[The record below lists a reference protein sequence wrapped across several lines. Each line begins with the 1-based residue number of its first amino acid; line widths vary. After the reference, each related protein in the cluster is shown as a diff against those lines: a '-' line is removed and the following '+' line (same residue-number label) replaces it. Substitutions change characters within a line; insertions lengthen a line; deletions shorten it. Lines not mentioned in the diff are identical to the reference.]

1 MNKDNYTM
9 LVIKDSYKEFIYKI
23 ITAIFIRGLLLIIP
37 IFWSDTINKLSEGEF
52 SVTYS
57 YIIIIV
63 ILSCFYYVWQYL
75 NQVSWYQFYNK
86 LSLGYTALI
95 TKNNT
100 ANIKKVTLGEYTNVI
115 NTDIDILCNFLGNG
129 VARVIQVLE
138 IVFIYFYFLT
148 QNIYIF
154 LITIII
160 SILMVTL
167 LIISSNQVKE
177 ENIKRKTSLDRKTV
191 VAHQMYDSLKDG
203 NYNVIFKSAKYNHV
217 RNEID
222 TETMQ
227 ELGTRKRQQDGD
239 EEKTHLCIR
248 LAKGQNRFLAVHES
262 NHYGISINC
271 IVDYLNTQFVRY
283 NEDTDDKYHY
293 TLSHEIMPGDDFL
306 DSLKKARTTSALKLT
321 VSKEDIRDDFMQF
334 ANRNDIDDEVEIWF
348 KRPKGAKKFPDNLIK
363 AYYDDMQS
371 NNRIKKISVRGTNAA
386 GQFEIDTDLMKMKH
400 YLSVKAESVTNEV
413 NSEDFF
419 TKAQGFIDETRTQK

>member
-1 MNKDNYTM
+1 MSSPEQK
-9 LVIKDSYKEFIYKI
+9 K
-23 ITAIFIRGLLLIIP
+23 
-37 IFWSDTINKLSEGEF
+37 
-52 SVTYS
+52 SVP
-57 YIIIIV
+57 
-63 ILSCFYYVWQYL
+63 
-75 NQVSWYQFYNK
+75 
-86 LSLGYTALI
+86 
-95 TKNNT
+95 
-100 ANIKKVTLGEYTNVI
+100 
-115 NTDIDILCNFLGNG
+115 
-129 VARVIQVLE
+129 
-138 IVFIYFYFLT
+138 IYFYYLAISKQKDNSDDSDYEIKQIIEAFSKLLAYIAAKNLT
-148 QNIYIF
+148 ERRKD
-154 LITIII
+154 IT
-160 SILMVTL
+160 
-167 LIISSNQVKE
+167 SSEKVVW
-177 ENIKRKTSLDRKTV
+177 LDSYT
-191 VAHQMYDSLKDG
+191 DLKDG
-203 NYNVIFKSAKYNHV
+203 NYNIIFKSAKYNHV

>member
-1 MNKDNYTM
+1 M
-9 LVIKDSYKEFIYKI
+9 S
-23 ITAIFIRGLLLIIP
+23 
-37 IFWSDTINKLSEGEF
+37 SSE
-52 SVTYS
+52 
-57 YIIIIV
+57 
-63 ILSCFYYVWQYL
+63 Q
-75 NQVSWYQFYNK
+75 
-86 LSLGYTALI
+86 
-95 TKNNT
+95 
-100 ANIKKVTLGEYTNVI
+100 KKTVP
-115 NTDIDILCNFLGNG
+115 
-129 VARVIQVLE
+129 
-138 IVFIYFYFLT
+138 IYFYYLAISKQKDSSDDSVYDIKQIIDAFSKLLAYIAAKSLT
-148 QNIYIF
+148 NRRKNI
-154 LITIII
+154 T
-160 SILMVTL
+160 
-167 LIISSNQVKE
+167 SSEKVVW
-177 ENIKRKTSLDRKTV
+177 LDSYT
-191 VAHQMYDSLKDG
+191 DLKDG

-239 EEKTHLCIR
+239 EEKTHLCVR

-334 ANRNDIDDEVEIWF
+334 ANRNDTDDEVEIWL

-400 YLSVKAESVTNEV
+400 YLSVNAESVTNEV

-419 TKAQGFIDETRTQK
+419 TKAQGFIDETRNKK

>member
-1 MNKDNYTM
+1 MSSPEQK
-9 LVIKDSYKEFIYKI
+9 
-23 ITAIFIRGLLLIIP
+23 R
-37 IFWSDTINKLSEGEF
+37 
-52 SVTYS
+52 SVP
-57 YIIIIV
+57 
-63 ILSCFYYVWQYL
+63 
-75 NQVSWYQFYNK
+75 
-86 LSLGYTALI
+86 
-95 TKNNT
+95 
-100 ANIKKVTLGEYTNVI
+100 
-115 NTDIDILCNFLGNG
+115 
-129 VARVIQVLE
+129 
-138 IVFIYFYFLT
+138 IYFYYLAISKQKDSSDDSVYEIKQIIEAFSKLLAYIAAKNLT
-148 QNIYIF
+148 ERRKD
-154 LITIII
+154 IT
-160 SILMVTL
+160 
-167 LIISSNQVKE
+167 SSEKVVW
-177 ENIKRKTSLDRKTV
+177 LDSYT
-191 VAHQMYDSLKDG
+191 DLKDG
-203 NYNVIFKSAKYNHV
+203 NYNIIFKSAKYNHV

-321 VSKEDIRDDFMQF
+321 VNKEDIRDDFMQF
-334 ANRNDIDDEVEIWF
+334 ANRNDIDDEVEIWL

>member
-1 MNKDNYTM
+1 M
-9 LVIKDSYKEFIYKI
+9 S
-23 ITAIFIRGLLLIIP
+23 
-37 IFWSDTINKLSEGEF
+37 SSE
-52 SVTYS
+52 
-57 YIIIIV
+57 
-63 ILSCFYYVWQYL
+63 Q
-75 NQVSWYQFYNK
+75 
-86 LSLGYTALI
+86 
-95 TKNNT
+95 
-100 ANIKKVTLGEYTNVI
+100 KKTVP
-115 NTDIDILCNFLGNG
+115 
-129 VARVIQVLE
+129 
-138 IVFIYFYFLT
+138 IYFYYLAISKQKDSSDDSVYDIKQIIDAFSKLLAYIAAKSLT
-148 QNIYIF
+148 NRRKNI
-154 LITIII
+154 T
-160 SILMVTL
+160 
-167 LIISSNQVKE
+167 SSEKVVW
-177 ENIKRKTSLDRKTV
+177 LDSYT
-191 VAHQMYDSLKDG
+191 DLKDG

-239 EEKTHLCIR
+239 EEKTHLCVR

-334 ANRNDIDDEVEIWF
+334 ANRNDIDDEVEIWL
-348 KRPKGAKKFPDNLIK
+348 KRPKDAKKFPDNLIK

-400 YLSVKAESVTNEV
+400 YLSVNAESVTNEV

-419 TKAQGFIDETRTQK
+419 TKAQGFIDETRNKK

>member
-1 MNKDNYTM
+1 M
-9 LVIKDSYKEFIYKI
+9 S
-23 ITAIFIRGLLLIIP
+23 
-37 IFWSDTINKLSEGEF
+37 SSE
-52 SVTYS
+52 
-57 YIIIIV
+57 
-63 ILSCFYYVWQYL
+63 Q
-75 NQVSWYQFYNK
+75 
-86 LSLGYTALI
+86 
-95 TKNNT
+95 
-100 ANIKKVTLGEYTNVI
+100 KKTVP
-115 NTDIDILCNFLGNG
+115 
-129 VARVIQVLE
+129 
-138 IVFIYFYFLT
+138 IYFYYLAISKQKDSSDDSVYDIKQIIDAFSKLLAYIAAKSLT
-148 QNIYIF
+148 NRRKNI
-154 LITIII
+154 T
-160 SILMVTL
+160 
-167 LIISSNQVKE
+167 SSEKVVW
-177 ENIKRKTSLDRKTV
+177 LDSYT
-191 VAHQMYDSLKDG
+191 DLKDG

-239 EEKTHLCIR
+239 EEKTHLCVR

-334 ANRNDIDDEVEIWF
+334 ANRNDIDDEVEIWL
-348 KRPKGAKKFPDNLIK
+348 KRPKGAKKIPDNLIK

-400 YLSVKAESVTNEV
+400 YLSVNAESVTNEV

-419 TKAQGFIDETRTQK
+419 TKAQGFIDETRNKK

>member
-1 MNKDNYTM
+1 M
-9 LVIKDSYKEFIYKI
+9 S
-23 ITAIFIRGLLLIIP
+23 
-37 IFWSDTINKLSEGEF
+37 SSE
-52 SVTYS
+52 
-57 YIIIIV
+57 
-63 ILSCFYYVWQYL
+63 Q
-75 NQVSWYQFYNK
+75 
-86 LSLGYTALI
+86 
-95 TKNNT
+95 
-100 ANIKKVTLGEYTNVI
+100 KKTVP
-115 NTDIDILCNFLGNG
+115 
-129 VARVIQVLE
+129 
-138 IVFIYFYFLT
+138 IYFYYLAISKQKDSSDDSVYDIKQIIDAFSKLLAYIAAKSLT
-148 QNIYIF
+148 NRRKNI
-154 LITIII
+154 T
-160 SILMVTL
+160 
-167 LIISSNQVKE
+167 SSEKVVW
-177 ENIKRKTSLDRKTV
+177 LDSYT
-191 VAHQMYDSLKDG
+191 DLKDG

-239 EEKTHLCIR
+239 EEKTHLCVR

-334 ANRNDIDDEVEIWF
+334 ANRNDIDDGVEIWL

-400 YLSVKAESVTNEV
+400 YLSVNAESVTNEV

-419 TKAQGFIDETRTQK
+419 TKAQGFIDETRNKK

>member
-1 MNKDNYTM
+1 MN
-9 LVIKDSYKEFIYKI
+9 S
-23 ITAIFIRGLLLIIP
+23 
-37 IFWSDTINKLSEGEF
+37 SE
-52 SVTYS
+52 
-57 YIIIIV
+57 
-63 ILSCFYYVWQYL
+63 Q
-75 NQVSWYQFYNK
+75 
-86 LSLGYTALI
+86 
-95 TKNNT
+95 
-100 ANIKKVTLGEYTNVI
+100 KKTVP
-115 NTDIDILCNFLGNG
+115 
-129 VARVIQVLE
+129 
-138 IVFIYFYFLT
+138 IYFYYLAISKQKDSSDGSVYDIKQIIDAFSKLLAYIVAKSLT
-148 QNIYIF
+148 DRRKNI
-154 LITIII
+154 T
-160 SILMVTL
+160 
-167 LIISSNQVKE
+167 SSEKVVW
-177 ENIKRKTSLDRKTV
+177 LDSYT
-191 VAHQMYDSLKDG
+191 DLKDG

-239 EEKTHLCIR
+239 EEKTHLCVR

-283 NEDTDDKYHY
+283 NEDTNDKYHY
-293 TLSHEIMPGDDFL
+293 TLSHEIMPGDNFL

-334 ANRNDIDDEVEIWF
+334 ANRNDIDDEVEIWL

-363 AYYDDMQS
+363 AYYNDMQS

-419 TKAQGFIDETRTQK
+419 TKAQGFIDETRNQK

>member
-1 MNKDNYTM
+1 M
-9 LVIKDSYKEFIYKI
+9 S
-23 ITAIFIRGLLLIIP
+23 
-37 IFWSDTINKLSEGEF
+37 SSE
-52 SVTYS
+52 
-57 YIIIIV
+57 
-63 ILSCFYYVWQYL
+63 Q
-75 NQVSWYQFYNK
+75 
-86 LSLGYTALI
+86 
-95 TKNNT
+95 
-100 ANIKKVTLGEYTNVI
+100 KKTVP
-115 NTDIDILCNFLGNG
+115 
-129 VARVIQVLE
+129 
-138 IVFIYFYFLT
+138 IYFYYLAISKQKDSSDDSVYDIKQIIDAFSKLLAYIAAKSLT
-148 QNIYIF
+148 NRRKNI
-154 LITIII
+154 T
-160 SILMVTL
+160 
-167 LIISSNQVKE
+167 SSEKVVW
-177 ENIKRKTSLDRKTV
+177 LDSYT
-191 VAHQMYDSLKDG
+191 DLKDG

-239 EEKTHLCIR
+239 EEKTHLCVR

-334 ANRNDIDDEVEIWF
+334 ANRNDIDDEVEIWL

-363 AYYDDMQS
+363 AYYDDMHS

-400 YLSVKAESVTNEV
+400 YLSVNAESVTNEV

-419 TKAQGFIDETRTQK
+419 TKAQGFIDETRNKK

>member
-1 MNKDNYTM
+1 M
-9 LVIKDSYKEFIYKI
+9 S
-23 ITAIFIRGLLLIIP
+23 
-37 IFWSDTINKLSEGEF
+37 SSE
-52 SVTYS
+52 
-57 YIIIIV
+57 
-63 ILSCFYYVWQYL
+63 Q
-75 NQVSWYQFYNK
+75 
-86 LSLGYTALI
+86 
-95 TKNNT
+95 
-100 ANIKKVTLGEYTNVI
+100 KKTVP
-115 NTDIDILCNFLGNG
+115 
-129 VARVIQVLE
+129 
-138 IVFIYFYFLT
+138 IYFYYLAISKQKDSSDDSVYDIKQIIDAFSKLLAYIAAKSLT
-148 QNIYIF
+148 NRRKNI
-154 LITIII
+154 T
-160 SILMVTL
+160 
-167 LIISSNQVKE
+167 SSEKVVW
-177 ENIKRKTSLDRKTV
+177 LDSYT
-191 VAHQMYDSLKDG
+191 DLKDG

-239 EEKTHLCIR
+239 EEKTHLCVR

-321 VSKEDIRDDFMQF
+321 VRKEDIRDDFMQF
-334 ANRNDIDDEVEIWF
+334 ANRNDIDDEVEIWL

-400 YLSVKAESVTNEV
+400 YLSVNAESVTNEV

-419 TKAQGFIDETRTQK
+419 TKAQGFIDETRNKK

>member
-1 MNKDNYTM
+1 MSSPEQK
-9 LVIKDSYKEFIYKI
+9 K
-23 ITAIFIRGLLLIIP
+23 
-37 IFWSDTINKLSEGEF
+37 
-52 SVTYS
+52 SVP
-57 YIIIIV
+57 
-63 ILSCFYYVWQYL
+63 
-75 NQVSWYQFYNK
+75 
-86 LSLGYTALI
+86 
-95 TKNNT
+95 
-100 ANIKKVTLGEYTNVI
+100 
-115 NTDIDILCNFLGNG
+115 
-129 VARVIQVLE
+129 
-138 IVFIYFYFLT
+138 IYFYYLAISKQKDSSDDSVYEIKQIIEAFSKLLAYIAAKNLT
-148 QNIYIF
+148 KRRKD
-154 LITIII
+154 IT
-160 SILMVTL
+160 
-167 LIISSNQVKE
+167 SSEKVVW
-177 ENIKRKTSLDRKTV
+177 LDSYT
-191 VAHQMYDSLKDG
+191 DLKDG
-203 NYNVIFKSAKYNHV
+203 NYNIIFKSAKYNHV

-271 IVDYLNTQFVRY
+271 IVDYLNTQFARY

-334 ANRNDIDDEVEIWF
+334 ANRNDIDDEVEIWL

-419 TKAQGFIDETRTQK
+419 TKAQGFIDETRNKK

>member
-1 MNKDNYTM
+1 MSSPEQK
-9 LVIKDSYKEFIYKI
+9 K
-23 ITAIFIRGLLLIIP
+23 
-37 IFWSDTINKLSEGEF
+37 
-52 SVTYS
+52 SVP
-57 YIIIIV
+57 
-63 ILSCFYYVWQYL
+63 
-75 NQVSWYQFYNK
+75 
-86 LSLGYTALI
+86 
-95 TKNNT
+95 
-100 ANIKKVTLGEYTNVI
+100 
-115 NTDIDILCNFLGNG
+115 
-129 VARVIQVLE
+129 
-138 IVFIYFYFLT
+138 IYFYYLAISKQKDNSDNSVYEIKQIIEAFSKLLAYIAAKNLT
-148 QNIYIF
+148 ERRKD
-154 LITIII
+154 IT
-160 SILMVTL
+160 
-167 LIISSNQVKE
+167 SSEKVVW
-177 ENIKRKTSLDRKTV
+177 LDSYT
-191 VAHQMYDSLKDG
+191 DLKDG
-203 NYNVIFKSAKYNHV
+203 NYNIIFKSAKYNHV